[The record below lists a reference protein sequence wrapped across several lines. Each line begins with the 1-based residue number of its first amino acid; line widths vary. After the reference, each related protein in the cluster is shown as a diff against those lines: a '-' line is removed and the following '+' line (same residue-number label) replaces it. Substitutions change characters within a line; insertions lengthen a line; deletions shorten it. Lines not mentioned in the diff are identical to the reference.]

1 MVKLTLKR
9 FFKVSALRLRRLGNV
24 GVGMLPKNKD
34 DGAREGAEFIKQNII
49 HVTNKVFDDFAAAPV
64 NQTQI
69 NQLLGI

>member
-1 MVKLTLKR
+1 MIFSKLAHYDYEGWATLEWECC
-9 FFKVSALRLRRLGNV
+9 L
-24 GVGMLPKNKD
+24 KNKD

-49 HVTNKVFDDFAAAPV
+49 HVTDKVFDDFAAAPV